1 MSPDEPD
8 EDFLKLSSQVILSQC
23 KLIFKTELVIDYKK
37 KALKKKR
44 FCLNSER
51 CYIVI
56 LANYL
61 ISLQ

>member
-37 KALKKKR
+37 KALKKKKD
-44 FCLNSER
+44 FVL
-51 CYIVI
+51 IQKGVI
-56 LANYL
+56 L
-61 ISLQ
+61 SF